1 MANPFSWFLSILAFK
16 SLMDTLT
23 QVGTAI
29 SKMIAGSEA
38 TMVQQAL
45 ISASNALVMKALSQG
60 ASDVANAL
68 APVISKWLPLIAGVI
83 AIFLAFKILVWIF

>member
-38 TMVQQAL
+38 TMAQQAL
-45 ISASNALVMKALSQG
+45 ISASNALVMKALNQATG
-60 ASDVANAL
+60 GLANAL

-83 AIFLAFKILVWIF
+83 AIFFAIKILDWIF